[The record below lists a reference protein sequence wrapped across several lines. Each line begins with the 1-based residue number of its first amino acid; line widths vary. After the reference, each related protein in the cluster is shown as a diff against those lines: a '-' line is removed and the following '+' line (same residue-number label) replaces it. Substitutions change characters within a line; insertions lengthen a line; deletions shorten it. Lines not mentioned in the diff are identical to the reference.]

1 MKATKPNYYIMPQSS
16 VKDNTLTV
24 WYEVKPNN
32 EKKHLRMHDE
42 DINYIHHWLSR
53 FVMDVSQKQYIYP
66 ELYEVATHSDKDMPR
81 SSYEKKEYNSM
92 LSYAS
97 GIVGNRLRNPS
108 EDYTK
113 KQLRYITKLFNIICN
128 AYDTVFTRKDL
139 GYDIVSGVLND
150 KPYKIKFKEVK

>member
-1 MKATKPNYYIMPQSS
+1 MPQST

-42 DINYIHHWLSR
+42 DITYIHHWLSR
-53 FVMDVSQKQYIYP
+53 FVMDVSAKQFINP
-66 ELYEVATHSDKDMPR
+66 QLHEGMSRSDSDMPR
-81 SSYEKKEYNSM
+81 SSYEKQEYNSM

-113 KQLRYITKLFNIICN
+113 KQLQYITKLFNIICN
-128 AYDTVFTRKDL
+128 AYDTVFNRKDL
-139 GYDIVSGVLND
+139 GYDIVTGVLND
-150 KPYKIKFKEVK
+150 KPYMIKFKEVK

>member
-1 MKATKPNYYIMPQSS
+1 MLDYYIVPQSTIA
-16 VKDNTLTV
+16 DNTLTV

-53 FVMDVSQKQYIYP
+53 FVMDVSAKQIINP
-66 ELYEVATHSDKDMPR
+66 SLYMDATCSTNDMPR
-81 SSYEKKEYNSM
+81 AGYEGKDYNSIV
-92 LSYAS
+92 SYAS

-113 KQLRYITKLFNIICN
+113 KQLQYISKLFNMICF
-128 AYDTVFTRKDL
+128 AYSGAVFNDKDL
-139 GYDIVSGVLND
+139 GYNLVTKAYND
-150 KPYKIKFKEVK
+150 KPMKLKFKEVK

>member
-1 MKATKPNYYIMPQSS
+1 MKATKPNYYIMPQST

-53 FVMDVSQKQYIYP
+53 FVMDVSAKQFINP
-66 ELYEVATHSDKDMPR
+66 RLHEGMSRSDSDMPR
-81 SSYEKKEYNSM
+81 SSYEKQDYNSM

-113 KQLRYITKLFNIICN
+113 KQLQYITKLFNIICN
-128 AYDTVFTRKDL
+128 AYDTVFNRKDL
-139 GYDIVSGVLND
+139 GYDIVTGVLND
-150 KPYKIKFKEVK
+150 KPYMIKFKEVK